1 MTTPL
6 IQLALD
12 SLDFDQTVSLA
23 EQTAPYVD
31 IFEIGTPC
39 IKFNG
44 IELVKTMRAKF
55 PDKLLLVDLKTMDAG
70 EYEAAPFYAA
80 GADICTVL
88 GVSGLATIG
97 GVIKAAKAH
106 NGEVQVD
113 LINVPDKRECARE
126 AAKLGAQV
134 IGVHTGLDAQA
145 AGQTPF
151 ADLQDIAE
159 LGLNV
164 RVSVAGGIKAS
175 TVQQVVAAGAHI
187 IVIGAAIYGA
197 PSPAEAARQI
207 QQLVEGRGNGN
218 GGHGSTAHHHMIIDK
233 IGGILKATDD
243 SYDTR
248 LTAMLDR
255 ASRIFVS
262 GAGRSGLVGRF
273 FAMRLMH
280 SGYDVSVVG
289 EIVTPSIKRGDL
301 LIIISGSGE
310 TEQLIAFTKKAR
322 EIGASIVLITAK
334 SSSTIGD
341 MSDAVFQVG
350 TSEQYGKVVG
360 MPMGTVF
367 ELSTLSFLE
376 ALISHVIHEKGIAEE
391 EMRSRHANLE

>member
-1 MTTPL
+1 MAKPL

-12 SLDFDQTVSLA
+12 SLDFDQTINLA

-39 IKFNG
+39 IKHNG
-44 IELVKTMRAKF
+44 VALVKALREKF
-55 PDKLLLVDLKTMDAG
+55 PAKLILVDLKTMDAG

-88 GVSGLATIG
+88 GVSGLPTIS
-97 GVIKAAKAH
+97 GVIKAAIAH
-106 NGEVQVD
+106 GGEAQID
-113 LINVPDKRECARE
+113 LINVPDKVACAR
-126 AAKLGAQV
+126 AAAELGAQI

-151 ADLQDIAE
+151 ADLQAIAD
-159 LGLNV
+159 LGLDV
-164 RVSVAGGIKAS
+164 RISVAGGIKPS
-175 TVQQVVAAGAHI
+175 TIDQVVKAGADI
-187 IVIGAAIYGA
+187 IVVGAAIYGA
-197 PSPAEAARQI
+197 PCPATAAKQI
-207 QQLVEGRGNGN
+207 REIVDGTGTVGTPHQTLIVN
-218 GGHGSTAHHHMIIDK
+218 K
-233 IGGILKATDD
+233 IRSILEATDD
-243 SYDTR
+243 NLPVK
-248 LTAMLDR
+248 LTNMLDNAKR
-255 ASRIFVS
+255 VYVS
-262 GAGRSGLVGRF
+262 GAGRSGLVCRF

-289 EIVTPSIKRGDL
+289 EIVTPSIKKGDL
-301 LIIISGSGE
+301 LIVISGSGE

-322 EIGASIVLITAK
+322 EVGAQICLITAK

-341 MSDAVFQVG
+341 MADAVMQIG
-350 TSEQYGKVVG
+350 TSDQYGKVVG

-376 ALISHVIHEKGIAEE
+376 ALVSHLIHEKGIAEE
-391 EMRSRHANLE
+391 VMRYRHANLE

>member
-1 MTTPL
+1 MSTPL

-12 SLDFDQTVSLA
+12 SLDFDKTISLA

-44 IELVKTMRAKF
+44 IELVKTLRAKF

-88 GVSGLATIG
+88 GVSGLATIA
-97 GVIKAAKAH
+97 GVVKAAKAH

-126 AAKLGAQV
+126 AAKLGTRI

-151 ADLQDIAE
+151 ADLQDIAG
-159 LGLNV
+159 LGLDV
-164 RVSVAGGIKAS
+164 RISVAGGIKPS
-175 TVQQVVAAGAHI
+175 TVQQVVASGADI
-187 IVIGAAIYGA
+187 IVVGAAIYSA
-197 PSPAEAARQI
+197 ASPAEAARQI
-207 QQLVEGRGNGN
+207 QQLAEGGVESDRAP
-218 GGHGSTAHHHMIIDK
+218 HQRLVIDK
-233 IGGILKATDD
+233 IWSILAATDD
-243 SYDTR
+243 SHETK
-248 LTAMLDR
+248 LTSMLDN
-255 ASRIFVS
+255 AKRIFVS
-262 GAGRSGLVGRF
+262 GAGRSGLVGKF

-301 LIIISGSGE
+301 LIVISGSGE
-310 TEQLIAFTKKAR
+310 TEQLIAFTKRAR
-322 EIGASIVLITAK
+322 EVGAGVILITAK
-334 SSSTIGD
+334 AGSTIGD
-341 MSDAVFQVG
+341 MSDAVFQIG
-350 TSEQYGKVVG
+350 SPEQYGKVVG

>member
-1 MTTPL
+1 MAKPL

-12 SLDFDQTVSLA
+12 SLDFDQTLSLA

-39 IKFNG
+39 IKHNG
-44 IELVKTMRAKF
+44 IELVKALREKF
-55 PDKLLLVDLKTMDAG
+55 PDKLILVDLKTMDAG

-88 GVSGLATIG
+88 GVSGLPTIS
-97 GVIKAAKAH
+97 GVIKAANAH
-106 NGEVQVD
+106 GGEAQID
-113 LINVPDKRECARE
+113 LINVEDKVACAR
-126 AAKLGAQV
+126 AAAELGAQI

-151 ADLQDIAE
+151 ADLQAIAD
-159 LGLNV
+159 LGLDV
-164 RVSVAGGIKAS
+164 RISVAGGIKPS
-175 TVQQVVAAGAHI
+175 TVGQVVKAGADI
-187 IVIGAAIYGA
+187 IVVGAAIYGA
-197 PSPAEAARQI
+197 PCPATAAKQI
-207 QQLVEGRGNGN
+207 RDLVDGTG
-218 GGHGSTAHHHMIIDK
+218 IIGTPHQTLIVNK
-233 IGGILKATDD
+233 IRSILEATDD
-243 SYDTR
+243 NLPVR
-248 LTAMLDR
+248 LTHMLDNAKR
-255 ASRIFVS
+255 VYIS

-289 EIVTPSIKRGDL
+289 EIVTPSIKKGDL
-301 LIIISGSGE
+301 LIVISGSGE

-322 EIGASIVLITAK
+322 EVGAQICLITAK
-334 SSSTIGD
+334 SGSTIGEMAD
-341 MSDAVFQVG
+341 EVILIGRPD
-350 TSEQYGKVVG
+350 QYVKVVG

-376 ALISHVIHEKGIAEE
+376 ALVSHLIHEKGIAEE
-391 EMRSRHANLE
+391 VMRYRHANLE